1 MNYKGVFSKES
12 IVEKDKRASIITL
25 LFEFMDWS
33 VEVSPAFIHF
43 WTDQLNE
50 SFIQEIKK
58 EASLKNMLKS

>member
-1 MNYKGVFSKES
+1 MNYKGVVSKES

-50 SFIQEIKK
+50 SFILEIKK
-58 EASLKNMLKS
+58 EASL